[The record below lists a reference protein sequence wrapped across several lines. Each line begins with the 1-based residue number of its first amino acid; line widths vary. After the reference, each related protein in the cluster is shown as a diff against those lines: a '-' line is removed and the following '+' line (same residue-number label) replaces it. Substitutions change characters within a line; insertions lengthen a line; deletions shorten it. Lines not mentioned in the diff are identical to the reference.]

1 MLVAAARQM
10 TTIPVQFAKTLSA
23 VPDKAAVF
31 SGGASLTFGQLHA
44 EAVAASQA
52 LAQLGVRQGD
62 RVGICMQKT
71 LDQVVAILG
80 VLWSNAILV
89 PVHPVLRAEQI
100 GHIATDCDM
109 KLLITEST
117 RVAELRG
124 AARGRIVLGRGPDE
138 PGVASLVNFR
148 RDCHG
153 SEPFFRGSA
162 DGTAAIIYSSGS
174 TGRAKGS

>member
-1 MLVAAARQM
+1 MMSIAAA
-10 TTIPVQFAKTLSA
+10 TELKTIAAQFEQTLSA
-23 VPDKAAVF
+23 VPDKVAIV
-31 SGGASLTFGQLHA
+31 SGSESLTFRQLHT
-44 EAVAASQA
+44 EMTAAAQA
-52 LAQLGVRQGD
+52 LTSLGVLPGD
-62 RVGICMQKT
+62 RIGICMQKT

-80 VLWSNAILV
+80 VLGANAILV
-89 PVHPVLRAEQI
+89 PIHPVLRAEQI

-124 AARGRIVLGRGPDE
+124 ASRERIVLGRGPDE

-153 SEPFFRGSA
+153 SEPF
-162 DGTAAIIYSSGS
+162 
-174 TGRAKGS
+174 

>member
-1 MLVAAARQM
+1 MVTAATRGM
-10 TTIPVQFAKTLSA
+10 TTIPAQFDRTLSA
-23 VPDKAAVF
+23 DPDKKAVF
-31 SGGASLTFGQLHA
+31 DGGASLTFRQLHA
-44 EAVAASQA
+44 EALAAAQA

-80 VLWSNAILV
+80 ALWANAILV

-117 RVAELRG
+117 RIAELRG
-124 AARGRIVLGRGPDE
+124 AARGRIVLGRGRAE
-138 PGVASLVNFR
+138 EAIAS
-148 RDCHG
+148 
-153 SEPFFRGSA
+153 
-162 DGTAAIIYSSGS
+162 
-174 TGRAKGS
+174 

>member
-1 MLVAAARQM
+1 M
-10 TTIPVQFAKTLSA
+10 TTIPAQFEQTLSE

-31 SGGASLTFGQLHA
+31 SGSESLMFRQLHA
-44 EAVAASQA
+44 EAVAAAQA
-52 LAQLGVRQGD
+52 LASLGVLPGD

-80 VLWSNAILV
+80 VLWANAVLV
-89 PVHPVLRAEQI
+89 PIHPVLRAEQI

-124 AARGRIVLGRGPDE
+124 ASRERIVLGRGSDE
-138 PGVASLVNFR
+138 PGVASL
-148 RDCHG
+148 
-153 SEPFFRGSA
+153 
-162 DGTAAIIYSSGS
+162 
-174 TGRAKGS
+174 